1 MNLYR
6 LAIPFAL
13 VPLTSAPVSATTL
26 FPQNFTCPVGG
37 EEFEDY
43 VIGSTSSWGQRPDGK
58 AIGGVS
64 PWPVIECPTNGFP
77 IYQEEFNDEEVAQLA
92 DLIAT
97 PEFMAMRESDTS
109 YRRIWWL
116 RKQMGAD
123 AYSQAWYLLAASW
136 QADDSPELK
145 SRYQRDFAIAAD
157 ALSREAGMADDWLWY
172 TLRAANA
179 YRELGQ
185 FDDAQRLLAE
195 VDQPALLPEDED
207 ERAGARRLIDG
218 LAALVS
224 EKNTYFE
231 PTNLVG
237 ARNSAERCEGPREDL
252 TAVEVHAC
260 ESQPHSADIREL
272 DEYRDDSMPAE
283 AAMADANGDWEAV
296 EAALEAVDTAAE
308 AAATAPF
315 SDYVLA
321 IPQDD

>member
-6 LAIPFAL
+6 LAIPFAFL
-13 VPLTSAPVSATTL
+13 PLSSAPVSATTL

-43 VIGSTSSWGQRPDGK
+43 EIGSTSSWGQRPDGK

-77 IYQEEFNDEEVAQLA
+77 IYQEEFSDEEIALLA

-97 PEFMAMRESDTS
+97 PEFIAMRDSDTS

-116 RKQMGAD
+116 RKQIGAD
-123 AYSQAWYLLAASW
+123 AYSLAWNLLAASW
-136 QADDSPELK
+136 QADDLPELK
-145 SRYQRDFAIAAD
+145 SRYQRDFAKAAE
-157 ALSREAGMADDWLWY
+157 ALSREDGLADDWLWY

-179 YRELGQ
+179 YRELGE
-185 FDDAQRLLAE
+185 FDDAQRLLVKA
-195 VDQPALLPEDED
+195 DQPALLPEDED
-207 ERAGARRLIDG
+207 ERAGARSLIDG
-218 LAALVS
+218 LAALVA

-237 ARNSAERCEGPREDL
+237 PRNSLERCEGPREEL

-260 ESQPHSADIREL
+260 ENQQHSAAIRES
-272 DEYRDDSMPAE
+272 DGYRDDVMPAE
-283 AAMADANGDWEAV
+283 AAMAVAEAS
-296 EAALEAVDTAAE
+296 LQAVDAAAE
-308 AAATAPF
+308 AAASASI
-315 SDYVLA
+315 SDYVQA